1 MDPENA
7 HELVAAGARLSQILP
22 FADSLLR
29 GTFEFQSPRLGVRV
43 CGIDF
48 KNPIGMGAGFDKTG
62 ELYPFL
68 SSMGFG
74 HVECGTFTRH
84 GQPGNPKPRLF
95 RFPEHQALINRMGFN
110 NPGADHAAG
119 CFATQRHG
127 AIRGINLGK
136 SKITELN
143 HATEDYLYSLRSLS
157 RYADYIAINVSSPNT
172 PGLRQLQEKDRLAEL
187 LSAVRAECR
196 VPLFLK
202 LAPDLTE
209 PALDDALA
217 AADGKCDGFIIC
229 NTTIDKSSVGSDLE
243 GGLSGMPLAARSLE
257 MLRLTRK
264 KMGKKVALI
273 SVGGIFSA
281 QEALLRIR
289 AGASLI
295 QIYTSYIY
303 GGPFLPAE
311 ILRGIDRFCVRES
324 TTVQELIGVDAS

>member
-1 MDPENA
+1 MDPEEA
-7 HELVAAGARLSQILP
+7 HELVAAGARFSQLVP
-22 FADSLLR
+22 FADAILR
-29 GTFEFQSPRLGVRV
+29 GTFEFNNPRLHVRV

-68 SSMGFG
+68 SNMGFG

-95 RFPEHQALINRMGFN
+95 RFPEQAALINRMGFN

-119 CFATQRHG
+119 CFAKQRHG

-136 SKITELN
+136 SKVTELN
-143 HATEDYLYSLRSLS
+143 DARDDYLYSLAKLS
-157 RYADYIAINVSSPNT
+157 VFADYIAINVSSPNT
-172 PGLRQLQEKDRLAEL
+172 PGLRQLQEKDRLADL
-187 LSAVRAECR
+187 LGAVRAQCR

-209 PALDDALA
+209 SALDDALGA
-217 AADGKCDGFIIC
+217 AEGKCDGFIIC

-243 GGLSGMPLAARSLE
+243 GGLSGAPLARRSLE
-257 MLRLTRK
+257 MLRITRK
-264 KMGKKVALI
+264 KVGSKVALI
-273 SVGGIFSA
+273 SVGGIGSA
-281 QEALLRIR
+281 EEALLRIR

-295 QIYTSYIY
+295 QIYTAYIY
-303 GGPFLPAE
+303 GGPFLPAT
-311 ILRGIDRFCVRES
+311 ILRGINDFCSREN
-324 TTVQELIGVDAS
+324 TTVNDLIGVDAK